1 MWQIG
6 AIKLETLERALPAE
20 GAKDDQPKP
29 WLLHSMDMSALNFCT
44 FAMCPEPQQTGE
56 DDQERNGIL
65 IASPNGLDSG
75 GVDIFQ
81 LPSERRI
88 SQITSSKSAN
98 SGMVM
103 TLKLFYKPEQS
114 SVYLVSGYE
123 NGQVMVH
130 VHANP
135 LDSATGKWQIC
146 KIDKV
151 HSQPV
156 LSLDVS
162 PSQEFFIT
170 SSADATI
177 SKFAIPSTTVANE
190 ETMLVKSSN
199 TKHSGQQGLT
209 IRSDGKIFATA
220 GWDSRVRIY
229 SAKSLKELAV
239 LKWHKDGCYSTA
251 FATISIVQ
259 DSIRET
265 YPETETQVAVQHSAL
280 EIIKADRAAKAQS
293 VHWLA
298 AGGKDGKI
306 SMWEIY

>member
-1 MWQIG
+1 
-6 AIKLETLERALPAE
+6 
-20 GAKDDQPKP
+20 
-29 WLLHSMDMSALNFCT
+29 
-44 FAMCPEPQQTGE
+44 
-56 DDQERNGIL
+56 
-65 IASPNGLDSG
+65 
-75 GVDIFQ
+75 
-81 LPSERRI
+81 
-88 SQITSSKSAN
+88 
-98 SGMVM
+98 M

-280 EIIKADRAAKAQS
+280 ELVKADRAAKAQG